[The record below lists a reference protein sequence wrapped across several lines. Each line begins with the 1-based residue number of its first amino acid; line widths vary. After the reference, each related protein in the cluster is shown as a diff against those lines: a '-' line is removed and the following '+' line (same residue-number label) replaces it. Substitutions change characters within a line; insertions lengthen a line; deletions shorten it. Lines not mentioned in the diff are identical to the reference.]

1 MIKLENI
8 SFDHC
13 IKCTVCTI
21 YCPVAQAT
29 HLFPGPKQSGP
40 DAERLRIKN
49 PELVDASLKYCTNCK
64 RCEIAC
70 PSDVKIAE
78 IIQNAKW
85 KYVKVHWFRP
95 RDFFM
100 SRTDLV
106 GGLATIFSGL
116 TNFIINLKIMKVL
129 MHLFLKIPYRRSFPA
144 YQRGTFTRL
153 YKKKLQK
160 SQKGFQKRAVFFH
173 GCFVNY
179 NNHSLGEDLIK
190 VMNALG
196 YGVDIVKEK
205 CCGVPLIANGYI
217 EKAKKN
223 AQYNIESLGK
233 TGDSVIVSTSSSC
246 SFALMHEYPSFL
258 ELDNSSY
265 IDRLDYIT
273 KFIYDE
279 FTAGNIPPMKPVG
292 IRAAYHSPCHLER
305 MGGVIYTLGVLKMIP
320 GLDLVVL
327 NSECCGIAGTYG
339 FKSENYE
346 ISQGVGQNL
355 FRLIEKAEPEFVVTD
370 CETCTM
376 QIEMNTRY
384 KVLHPVTLIAMALEE
399 KNEGKR

>member
-13 IKCTVCTI
+13 IKCTVCTM
-21 YCPVAQAT
+21 YCPVSQAT

-85 KYVKVHWFRP
+85 NYVKINRFRP
-95 RDFFM
+95 RDWFM

-106 GGLATIFSGL
+106 GTMATRISTLA
-116 TNFIINLKIMKVL
+116 NFVLKLRVVRAC
-129 MHLFLKIPYRRSFPA
+129 MHLLLRIPYRRTFPEYA
-144 YQRGTFTRL
+144 KAPFE
-153 YKKKLQK
+153 KKFRKGLSRAQK
-160 SQKGFQKRAVFFH
+160 EYEKRVVYFH
-173 GCFVNY
+173 GCYVNY
-179 NNHSLGEDLIK
+179 NDHSLGMNFIK
-190 VMNALG
+190 VMNSMN
-196 YGVDIVKEK
+196 YGVDIMKEK

-223 AQYNIESLGK
+223 ALYNIKSLQSADEK
-233 TGDSVIVSTSSSC
+233 KRILTTSSSC
-246 SFALMHEYPSFL
+246 AFALKYEYSSFL
-258 ELDNSSY
+258 ELDNSGIMERTDYATRFICEEFLSGNRPKMK
-265 IDRLDYIT
+265 RL
-273 KFIYDE
+273 
-279 FTAGNIPPMKPVG
+279 G

-305 MGGVIYTLGVLKMIP
+305 MGGVMHTLSVLKMIP

-339 FKSENYE
+339 FKNENYS
-346 ISQGVGQNL
+346 ISQAVGSRL
-355 FRLIEKAEPEFVVTD
+355 FEMIDRANPEYVITD
-370 CETCTM
+370 CETCKM
-376 QIEMNTRY
+376 QIEMNTDYR
-384 KVLHPVTLIAMALEE
+384 VLHPVTVIAMAL
-399 KNEGKR
+399 KAGQQ

>member
-13 IKCTVCTI
+13 IKCTVCNM
-21 YCPVAQAT
+21 YCPVSQAS

-78 IIQNAKW
+78 IIQEAKW
-85 KYVKVHWFRP
+85 NYAKIHWFRP

-106 GGLATIFSGL
+106 GTMATMFSFIV
-116 TNFIINLKIMKVL
+116 NFIVNLRIVKIF
-129 MHLFLKIPYRRSFPA
+129 MHLLLRIPYGRVFPA
-144 YQRGTFTRL
+144 YASGTFKNKF
-153 YKKKLQK
+153 KKEIAP
-160 SQKGFQKRAVFFH
+160 SQDDYAKYVTYFH
-173 GCFVNY
+173 GCYVNY
-179 NNHSLGEDLIK
+179 NDHHLGATMVK
-190 VMNALG
+190 VVNALG
-196 YGVDIVKEK
+196 YGVKIRKEK

-223 AQYNIESLGK
+223 ALFNIKSLSQTEPDTK
-233 TGDSVIVSTSSSC
+233 IVSTSSSC
-246 SFALMHEYPSFL
+246 SYALKHEYSGFL
-258 ELDNSSY
+258 KLDNSA
-265 IDRLDYIT
+265 INDRTFYIT
-273 KFIYDE
+273 RFIFDE
-279 FTAGNIPPMKPVG
+279 FVSGNIPAMKNVG

-305 MGGVIYTLGVLKMIP
+305 TGGVMYTLNVLKMIP

-339 FKSENYE
+339 FKNENFR
-346 ISQGVGQNL
+346 ISQDVGKNL
-355 FRLIEKAEPEFVVTD
+355 FNLINSVHPEFVITD
-370 CETCTM
+370 CETCKM
-376 QIEMNTRY
+376 QIEMNTDY
-384 KVLHPVTLIAMALEE
+384 KVLHPVEVIAMAIGE
-399 KNEGKR
+399 K

>member
-78 IIQNAKW
+78 IVQNAKW
-85 KYVKVHWFRP
+85 NYLRVNWFRP
-95 RDFFM
+95 RDWFM
-100 SRTDLV
+100 SRTDFVGAIATRISLLV
-106 GGLATIFSGL
+106 
-116 TNFIINLKIMKVL
+116 NFMLKIRAVRVF
-129 MHLFLKIPYRRSFPA
+129 MHIFLRIPYRRTFPE
-144 YQRGTFTRL
+144 YQARAFEKIFR
-153 YKKKLQK
+153 KSMAA
-160 SQKGFQKRAVFFH
+160 SQKGYERRVVYFH

-179 NNHSLGEDLIK
+179 NDHSLGKDFVT
-190 VMNALG
+190 VMNAMNI
-196 YGVDIVKEK
+196 GVEIKKEK

-223 AQYNIESLGK
+223 ALYNIASLGK
-233 TGDSVIVSTSSSC
+233 AEQEKRIITTSSSC
-246 SFALMHEYPSFL
+246 AFALKYEYSGFL
-258 ELDNSSY
+258 ELDNSAIMERTDYVTRFLSEEFSNNPMPEMK
-265 IDRLDYIT
+265 RL
-273 KFIYDE
+273 
-279 FTAGNIPPMKPVG
+279 G

-305 MGGVIYTLGVLKMIP
+305 MGGVMHTLNVLKKIP
-320 GLDLVVL
+320 GLDLVIL

-339 FKSENYE
+339 FKRENYE
-346 ISQGVGQNL
+346 ISQAVGSRL
-355 FRLIEKAEPEFVVTD
+355 FKMIEEANPEFVITD
-370 CETCTM
+370 CETCKM
-376 QIEMNTRY
+376 QIEMNTNYR
-384 KVLHPVTLIAMALEE
+384 VLHPVTVIAMAL
-399 KNEGKR
+399 KDK